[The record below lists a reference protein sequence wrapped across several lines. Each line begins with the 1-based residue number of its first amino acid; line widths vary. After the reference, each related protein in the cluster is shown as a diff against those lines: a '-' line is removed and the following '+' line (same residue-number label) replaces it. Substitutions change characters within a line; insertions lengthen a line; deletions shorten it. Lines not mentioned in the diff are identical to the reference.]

1 MIVLYNDLNMERFKI
16 LGELGEGTFGS
27 VKLGLHLKTGEH
39 VAIKTISKK
48 KLKTNNRY

>member
-1 MIVLYNDLNMERFKI
+1 MERFKI

-27 VKLGLHLKTGEH
+27 VKLALHKPTQEH

-48 KLKTNNRY
+48 KLKNKQ